1 MVLFIELI
9 SCPYLIHPLVLDN
22 TGIIM
27 NIEHNTKY
35 PSNPI
40 SGHTPTDQCVKRKRR
55 LMGSACKWM
64 DHPPPPRGLL
74 LSDWLGPSPQ
84 FITALVKHC
93 LYTILAKC
101 PRNGKKSK

>member
-1 MVLFIELI
+1 MVLYYLKLI
-9 SCPYLIHPLVLDN
+9 SCPYLIYPLVLDN

-64 DHPPPPRGLL
+64 EHPPLTSSPRFAVVRLVQPL
-74 LSDWLGPSPQ
+74 PS
-84 FITALVKHC
+84 VYHC
-93 LYTILAKC
+93 SGQTLLYTTLAKC
-101 PRNGKKSK
+101 PKKW